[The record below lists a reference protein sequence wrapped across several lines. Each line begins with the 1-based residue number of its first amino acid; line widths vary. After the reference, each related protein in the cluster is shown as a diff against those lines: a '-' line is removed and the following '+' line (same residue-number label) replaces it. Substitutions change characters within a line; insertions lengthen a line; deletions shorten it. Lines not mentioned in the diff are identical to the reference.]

1 MSASQ
6 YDFGIE
12 QGSTFKIKFFYKD
25 ENGDPL
31 DLTGYCARLTWKTNF
46 GIIQSFLTENLDYSV
61 YKFELDEQL
70 GAMILTLPASTT
82 NAFNFTYA
90 KYDLEL
96 QSPEVIYSDNDDDD
110 NYYTFRLLYGTVTIR
125 KRFSNTLENL
135 ECQNDPE

>member
-25 ENGDPL
+25 ENGTPL

-46 GIIQSFLTENLDYSV
+46 GITQSFYTENLDYSV
-61 YKFELDEQL
+61 YKFDLVEEL
-70 GAMILTLPASTT
+70 GAMILTLPSSTT
-82 NAFNFTYA
+82 NGFNFTYA

-96 QSPEVIYSDNDDDD
+96 QSPDTIYAND
-110 NYYTFRLLYGTVTIR
+110 NYYTFRLLFGTVNIR
-125 KRFSNTLENL
+125 KRFSHTLENL